1 MGELCVS
8 DGSCASTLMGGFVR
22 WLLAIVLAT
31 GASPP
36 LNAQEATPEYL
47 ARQRL
52 PDWVQ
57 AAVVQSGFERRY
69 TFDLRMNPFFV
80 EGDLD
85 RDGRRDAAIWVR
97 DRRSDQAGIAI
108 VRRAGSKVDVIGAG
122 TDLLRTGA
130 YDFSRMDIW
139 RVVAAA
145 DYPKAGIAAGDLL
158 YVEKSESGGG
168 LISWDGSRYRW
179 TQFGD

>member
-1 MGELCVS
+1 MRWIVGVFL
-8 DGSCASTLMGGFVR
+8 TL
-22 WLLAIVLAT
+22 AAT
-31 GASPP
+31 VAVE
-36 LNAQEATPEYL
+36 AQEASPEWL

-57 AAVVQSGFERRY
+57 EAVVRPGFEQRY
-69 TFDLRMNPFFV
+69 TFDLQMNPFV
-80 EGDLD
+80 LQGDFD
-85 RDGRRDAAIWVR
+85 RDGRQDAAIWVR

-108 VRRAGSKVDVIGAG
+108 VRRAGATLAVIGAG
-122 TDLLRTGA
+122 TDLLGTGA

-145 DYPKAGIAAGDLL
+145 DYPKAGIRSGDLL
-158 YVEKSESGGG
+158 YVEKSESAGG
-168 LISWDGSRYRW
+168 LISWDGTQYRW